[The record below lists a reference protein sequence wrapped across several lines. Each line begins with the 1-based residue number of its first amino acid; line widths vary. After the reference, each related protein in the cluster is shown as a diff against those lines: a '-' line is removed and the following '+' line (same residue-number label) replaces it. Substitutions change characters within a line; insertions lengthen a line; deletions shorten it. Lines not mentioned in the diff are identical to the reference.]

1 MKIISAI
8 PYTPQMSKEE
18 IEKFLESKLL
28 LQLATIDEKG
38 DPNIQPLWFTYNKE
52 KEKLLVVTPK
62 MSKKIQYLIN
72 NKKNVYFSV
81 DDENFPYK
89 GVKGKGSPSIIEEQ
103 KRTILEAEKISLKY
117 LGNLDHPIPQ
127 MIIESAK
134 KGNHVLIEITPK
146 FFSTWDFSKMS

>member
-8 PYTPQMSKEE
+8 PNTPQMTKEE
-18 IEKFLESKLL
+18 VENFLESKLL

-62 MSKKIQYLIN
+62 MSKKVQYLIN

-89 GVKGKGSPSIIEEQ
+89 GVKGKGSISIIEEQ
-103 KRTILEAEKISLKY
+103 NRTKPEAEKVSLKY
-117 LGNLDHPIPQ
+117 LGTLDHPIPQ
-127 MIIESAK
+127 MIIESVK

-146 FFSTWDFSKMS
+146 FFSTWDFAKMS